1 MAGEQKKERSTM
13 RFGHKPLLIAH
24 LVIAALALAA
34 CGGTPTG
41 QNWGG
46 SSTGTGSTGT
56 GSTKTYMI
64 GGTVNGLSGAG
75 LVLQDNGS
83 DFLTIT
89 GTGTVTFTFA
99 TAVSGA
105 YNVTV
110 RTQPTNPVQSCTV
123 TNGSGTATATVTNVQ
138 IDCTTSNTV
147 GGTVTNLVG
156 TGLVLLENGANNLKV
171 TGSGTV
177 TFTFLNSLANG
188 ATYTVTIGAQPT
200 NPNQTCIVANGS
212 GTITSGSVSNV
223 QVSCTLPKYS
233 VSGNV
238 NGLVAK
244 SGDPANCTNCIDTI
258 ELQDNAG
265 DNLFV
270 TGDVPF
276 TFPTEFSYGTTYS
289 ANTFLSP
296 SSQPQGC
303 GIFNATAV
311 VTANVTNVQVD
322 CQHNDWAWMFPSGSP
337 ALNTYGT
344 ATLPTWSQGST
355 TPAPPYPTS
364 NSNTPGGRELAM
376 TWTDNL
382 GNHWLFGGQGYEV
395 THSGSVAFPGY
406 LNDMW
411 VWQNWW
417 TPGAWIPANIPI
429 EENTAGLVPSY
440 YANIQPLQ
448 SRDGSP
454 VYSVM
459 GTAPVSCS
467 FPNQTCTIPGARW
480 GGVTWTDAAGGAGST
495 GNLWLFGGQGYGI
508 DPSDPTGTTVTFGL
522 LSDVWEFNL
531 VNGGTAGAPCAYDLY
546 NSTTQT
552 GTGTG
557 TYTNCEWIFEGGSQ
571 KVNQPTTSTAPG
583 GRWGASFYTDANHNL
598 WMFGGQGYDSASNV
612 GLLNDL
618 WECAATS
625 TPCTWTL
632 VSSGSS
638 STTTVAANQ
647 EGVYGTQNTA
657 AGNNV
662 PGGRQN
668 GVLWVDSSGNVWLFG
683 GWGLDSVGTT
693 ATGLG
698 PGNAQIGA
706 ILNDLWEYNPT
717 TKEWTW
723 ISGSNK
729 ADQNGVYG
737 TQGIS
742 NIVLN
747 ASTTNMPGS
756 RWGAVGWV
764 DPDSSAGTNLFLF
777 GGFGFGSNSTEPTG
791 FLNDVWEFQSSTGQ
805 WIWWKGSADVDQT
818 GQYVINPVSFFQ
830 LPNTTVAVG
839 ARRGAA
845 MWTPDSLGYV
855 FMFGGQGYAAA
866 GGSYGELNDLWI
878 YLPFCAHDAPCPY

>member
-1 MAGEQKKERSTM
+1 M
-13 RFGHKPLLIAH
+13 RLGHKPLLIAH

-41 QNWGG
+41 SNWGG
-46 SSTGTGSTGT
+46 GSSSSTGGSSSTGSS
-56 GSTKTYMI
+56 STFTI
-64 GGTVNGLSGAG
+64 GGAVSGLSGSG
-75 LVLQDNGS
+75 LVLLDNGTDTLS
-83 DFLTIT
+83 IT
-89 GTGTVTFTFA
+89 GTGLVNFTFA

-105 YNVTV
+105 YNVTIK
-110 RTQPTNPVQSCTV
+110 TQPTNPIQQCSV
-123 TNGSGTATATVTNVQ
+123 TNGSGTATANVTNVT
-138 IDCTTSNTV
+138 INCTTPNTV
-147 GGTVTNLVG
+147 GGTISDLLG
-156 TGLVLLENGANNLKV
+156 TGLVLEDNGGDNLKI

-177 TFTFLNSLANG
+177 TFTFTNSLAIG
-188 ATYTVTIGAQPT
+188 ASYAVTIGTQPT

-223 QVSCTLPKYS
+223 QVSCSVPKYS

-270 TGDVPF
+270 SGDVPF
-276 TFPTEFSYGTTYS
+276 TFPTQFSYGTTYS
-289 ANTFLSP
+289 TSQFLPP

-303 GIFNATAV
+303 IIFNATAL

-344 ATLPTWSQGST
+344 ASLPTWAQGST
-355 TPAPPYPTS
+355 TPAPPYTTS
-364 NSNTPGGRELAM
+364 NANTPGGRELAM

-382 GNHWLFGGQGYEV
+382 GNHWMFGGYGFEV
-395 THSGSVAFPGY
+395 SHTGTTNVPGY

-411 VWQNWW
+411 VWQDWW

-429 EENTAGLVPSY
+429 EVSTASLVNSY
-440 YANIQPLQ
+440 SANVQPLQ
-448 SRDGSP
+448 TLDGAP
-454 VYSVM
+454 VYSIS
-459 GTAPVSCS
+459 GGPLSCS

-495 GNLWLFGGQGYGI
+495 GNLWLFGGQGFGL
-508 DPSDPTGTTVTFGL
+508 DSSGRVVFGL
-522 LSDVWEFNL
+522 LNDTWEFNL
-531 VNGGTAGAPCAYDLY
+531 VNGGTSGAPCAYDLY
-546 NSTTQT
+546 NSTTAT

-557 TYTNCEWIFEGGSQ
+557 TYTNCEWIYQAGSQ
-571 KVNQPTTSTAPG
+571 MVNQPTTSTVPG
-583 GRWGASFYTDANHNL
+583 GRWGASSFTDANHNL
-598 WMFGGQGYDSASNV
+598 WMFGGQGYDSGGNL

-632 VSSGSS
+632 VSSGSAS
-638 STTTVAANQ
+638 ATTVQGNQ
-647 EGVYGTQNTA
+647 DGVYGTEGTG

-668 GVLWVDSSGNVWLFG
+668 GVLWVDSSGNAWLFG

-706 ILNDLWEYNPT
+706 ILNDLWEYSAT
-717 TKEWTW
+717 TKQWTW
-723 ISGSNK
+723 VSGSNT

-742 NIVLN
+742 NLTLN
-747 ASTTNMPGS
+747 ASATNMPGS
-756 RWGAVGWV
+756 RWGAEGWL
-764 DPDSSAGTNLFLF
+764 DPDSSGGTNLFLF
-777 GGFGFGSNSTEPTG
+777 GGFGFGSKSTEPTG

-818 GQYVINPVSFFQ
+818 GQYVTTPVSFFQ
-830 LPNTTVAVG
+830 LNNTTVAVG

-845 MWTPDSLGYV
+845 MWRPDSFGYV
-855 FMFGGQGYAAA
+855 YVFGGQGYAAA
-866 GGSYGELNDLWI
+866 GGSYGELNDFWR
-878 YLPFCAHDAPCPY
+878 YLPFCSHDAPCPY